1 MGLRPA
7 LGGEVVLGIGIDT
20 ADTSDVAA
28 SLARFGRRYVD
39 RVLAPSEAVALV
51 GSPEPARLIAW
62 HWAAKEAVTKTLAP
76 VPDDSWP
83 WPAIE
88 VDRADGSVRLHGR
101 PAELAAALGVERVT
115 VATAGEALP
124 AETCHTVTV
133 LAVATRSTRSRDSSS
148 RRHDPHDLH
157 QTHAPH
163 HPTLHTIQKGTPA

>member
-1 MGLRPA
+1 M
-7 LGGEVVLGIGIDT
+7 VLGIGIDT

-76 VPDDSWP
+76 APDDSWP

-101 PAELAAALGVERVT
+101 PAQLAAARGIEQIT
-115 VATAGEALP
+115 VATAGELA
-124 AETCHTVTV
+124 AELKLKPRLEPTPDQRPTNQTVTV
-133 LAVATRSTRSRDSSS
+133 LATATRSTRSTGPVPQHSQQ
-148 RRHDPHDLH
+148 HDR
-157 QTHAPH
+157 PH
-163 HPTLHTIQKGTPA
+163 HHKHTIQKGTPA